1 MDEDFGKTEKYF
13 ELCMRINQLRGLL
26 SVEMDK
32 IKVIKHDILK
42 RAVRIEH
49 LKAQQSKLVGENA
62 ENMFSLA
69 RDEVMEYLTLSNLI
83 KEERKQVCA
92 FEDKRNEIFKNALNI
107 RHEIV
112 DNEYKVEQLL
122 GRGWAV

>member
-13 ELCMRINQLRGLL
+13 ELCARLTQLRSILL
-26 SVEMDK
+26 MEMDK
-32 IKVIKHDILK
+32 VKANKQDVIKHV
-42 RAVRIEH
+42 VRIEH
-49 LKAQQSKLVGENA
+49 LKTQQSKIVGSVSEK
-62 ENMFSLA
+62 MFSLS
-69 RDEVMEYLTLSNLI
+69 RDEVIEYLNLSNLI
-83 KEERKQVCA
+83 KEERSKVSEI
-92 FEDKRNEIFKNALNI
+92 EDKRNEIFKNALNI